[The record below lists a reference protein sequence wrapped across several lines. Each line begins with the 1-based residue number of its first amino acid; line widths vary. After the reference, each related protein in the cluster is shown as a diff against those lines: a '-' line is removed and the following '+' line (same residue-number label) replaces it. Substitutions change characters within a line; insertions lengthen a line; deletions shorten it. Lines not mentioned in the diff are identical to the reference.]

1 MLPLV
6 RSRETHCIFG
16 KQRCLTAIMNP
27 FVCLL
32 PFMEKYIDYE
42 NINLSNLTITKK
54 FYRIIRA
61 VNCITIYINLVRR
74 YRSFVSSD
82 EAM

>member
-54 FYRIIRA
+54 FYRISFLD
-61 VNCITIYINLVRR
+61 VIYKPE
-74 YRSFVSSD
+74 VS
-82 EAM
+82 